1 MTQMPATELSEADK
15 LAASLTTSELLELAA
30 SIRSMVKLWLVYMQ
44 QSAAIFIA
52 FLAAT
57 NPRPHLSHQS

>member
-1 MTQMPATELSEADK
+1 MSQMAATKLSEADI
-15 LAASLTTSELLELAA
+15 LAASLTTSELAA

-57 NPRPHLSHQS
+57 NPRPHLSHQC